1 MSGLVAFAMNPA
13 LACSSGEDLPDWQ
26 YGQAEMAQA
35 VEGTW
40 RVDYRGGANGP
51 ASATFRVVPR
61 PPQTTLQSVPG
72 RSLQCGNREFFST
85 AAACIDMSTLYL
97 SGEVLNTDV
106 VLLDQQVTGSYRV
119 MGTVYR
125 GGELQLTV
133 GKTLSLQATLDASNR
148 LSVVSATE
156 NGAFVFPQ
164 LERVP

>member
-40 RVDYRGGANGP
+40 RVDYRGANGP
-51 ASATFRVVPR
+51 ASATFRVQSR

-85 AAACIDMSTLYL
+85 AAACIEMSTLYL

-106 VLLDQQVTGSYRV
+106 VLQDQQVSGSYRV

-133 GKTLSLQATLDASNR
+133 GKTLSIQATVDANNR
-148 LSVVSATE
+148 LWVGSATE
-156 NGAFVFPQ
+156 NGASIFPQ